1 MAAGSRCEV
10 AFVVVT
16 WNSATHIRKCIESI
30 VAHALPTQRLKTITV
45 IDNASTDETPA
56 ILTELKG
63 AVPGLRVTL
72 RDRNIG
78 FGAANNT
85 GFAEVPARYYV
96 LMNPDAWLV
105 ADSVSPA
112 LALLHAN
119 PAVAVCGLPL
129 VFPDGSPQTHSYRF
143 SSGKKWLLQLLGV
156 RALAARAVR
165 IRGLAALLARSRL
178 GRDFALLHARPPID
192 LERAGSGQHTGSSS
206 RVDWVCGA
214 AMVVD
219 GDFIREADGFDRR
232 MFLYGEDEDLCI
244 QAHRRGRSVVVV
256 DAAPVVHEL
265 GWGANRFNRATAD
278 RKFLSL
284 RHFIRKNV
292 GSFADRLLMRLLLPF
307 HVYGYRRFYRAWRA
321 GKSREPEC
329 PEVGSGAPPGGA

>member
-1 MAAGSRCEV
+1 MAAGFRGEV

-16 WNSATHIRKCIESI
+16 WNSAAHVRRCIESI
-30 VAHALPTQRLKTITV
+30 VAHALPTQRLKTIAV
-45 IDNASTDETPA
+45 IDNASTDGTPA
-56 ILTELKG
+56 ILAELKG
-63 AVPGLRVTL
+63 AAPGLHVTL
-72 RDRNIG
+72 LDRNIG

-105 ADSVSPA
+105 ADSISPA
-112 LALLHAN
+112 LALLRAD

-129 VFPDGSPQTHSYRF
+129 VFPDGTPQTHAYRF
-143 SSGKKWLLQLLGV
+143 SSWEKWLLQLLGV

-165 IRGLAALLARSRL
+165 IPGLAAVLARSRL
-178 GRDFALLHARPPID
+178 GRDFALHHARPPFD
-192 LERAGSGQHTGSSS
+192 LERAGSGGHTGSSHP
-206 RVDWVCGA
+206 VDWVCGA

-219 GDFIREADGFDRR
+219 GDFIRETGGFDRR

-244 QAHRRGRSVVVV
+244 QAHRRGRSVAVV

-265 GWGANRFNRATAD
+265 GWGANRFDRVTAD
-278 RKFLSL
+278 HKFLSL

-292 GSFADRLLMRLLLPF
+292 GSPVDRLLMTLLLPF
-307 HVYGYRRFYRAWRA
+307 HVYGCRRFYRAWRA
-321 GKSREPEC
+321 GKRREPVRPDVESGT
-329 PEVGSGAPPGGA
+329 PSGAA